1 MNAVWVAKNF
11 PAANFAGP
19 ELAGEFGAKEFFV
32 LGILLPQILLPICF
46 RNSLR
51 AKNMNSNAESVSLG
65 STQPLALRLALAAI
79 VALFVSSAACPYLLV
94 DEAAAAFGWRGDGTG
109 RFAGATPPLHWSATR
124 NVKWSVRVGAG
135 YASPVLTEKLVLV
148 AAEPNWLLAVE
159 RATGKIAWKKRTD
172 PTDLTDEKSRAAAAK
187 YSAPKDGAGLAAAT
201 PVTDGRTVFMVFA
214 NGIVRALDLAGN
226 AKWSTHID
234 AEPNTGYGRSASPVL
249 AGGRLLVHI
258 THLHAFD
265 PASGRLL
272 WANTNAASLYGTP
285 VVARRGDELV
295 VATPAGDIVRV
306 ADGRT
311 LAAGLAQLP
320 NASPLALDDTVIFAG
335 TETTAVQLV
344 ANAKPKELWTASLA
358 GEVFASPVVHDGV
371 LFTVNSA
378 GQLFL
383 FNARGTGEQ
392 NPLFEP
398 RFLFG
403 ENSAAPLVYASL
415 ALAGKHLFVTST
427 RGETVVLEA
436 TREAREVARNTLG
449 RGTGAS
455 PVFSGGEIFLR
466 DGENLFCVREENPTA
481 R

>member
-1 MNAVWVAKNF
+1 MNANPWKVLHCPAQTSALRFALAVVAALLVASLF
-11 PAANFAGP
+11 RADLFAGD
-19 ELAGEFGAKEFFV
+19 AGTV
-32 LGILLPQILLPICF
+32 
-46 RNSLR
+46 
-51 AKNMNSNAESVSLG
+51 
-65 STQPLALRLALAAI
+65 
-79 VALFVSSAACPYLLV
+79 
-94 DEAAAAFGWRGDGTG
+94 FGWRGDGTG
-109 RFAGATPPLHWSATR
+109 RFAEATPPLHWSATR

-159 RATGKIAWKKRTD
+159 RATGKVVWKKRTD

-311 LAAGLAQLP
+311 LASGLAQLP
-320 NASPLALDDTVIFAG
+320 NASPLALDDTLYFVG
-335 TETTAVQLV
+335 TETAALQLV

-415 ALAGKHLFVTST
+415 ALAGKHIFVTST

-466 DGENLFCVREENPTA
+466 DGENLFCVRA
-481 R
+481 QD

>member
-1 MNAVWVAKNF
+1 MQANSRIALGR
-11 PAANFAGP
+11 PAP
-19 ELAGEFGAKEFFV
+19 
-32 LGILLPQILLPICF
+32 
-46 RNSLR
+46 
-51 AKNMNSNAESVSLG
+51 
-65 STQPLALRLALAAI
+65 
-79 VALFVSSAACPYLLV
+79 SAACRFALAVLV
-94 DEAAAAFGWRGDGTG
+94 AHSVVSLFCAHVLAAEAVATFGWRGDGTG
-109 RFAGATPPLHWSATR
+109 RFADATPPLRWSATN

-148 AAEPNWLLAVE
+148 AAEPNLLVAVE
-159 RATGKIAWKKRTD
+159 RATGRIAWKTRTD
-172 PTDLTDEKSRAAAAK
+172 PTDPADLPDAKSRAAAAN

-201 PVTDGRTVFMVFA
+201 PVTDGRTVFVVFA

-226 AKWSTHID
+226 ARWVAHID

-249 AGGRLLVHI
+249 AGGRLLVHM

-265 PASGRLL
+265 PATGRLV
-272 WANTNAASLYGTP
+272 WVNTNAASLYGTP

-295 VATPAGDIVRV
+295 VATPAGDVVRV
-306 ADGRT
+306 TDGRT

-320 NASPLALDDTVIFAG
+320 NASPLALGDTVIFAG
-335 TETTAVQLV
+335 TEISAVQLA
-344 ANAKPKELWTASLA
+344 ANAKPKELWSASLV
-358 GEVFASPVVHDGV
+358 GEVFASPVVHDSV

-383 FNARGTGEQ
+383 FNTRGTGGQ
-392 NPLFEP
+392 DPLIEP

-403 ENSAAPLVYASL
+403 ENGSAPLAYASL
-415 ALAGKHLFVTST
+415 ALAGKHIFVTST

-436 TREAREVARNTLG
+436 TRDAREVARNTLG

-466 DGENLFCVREENPTA
+466 DGDNLFCLRARE
-481 R
+481 

>member
-1 MNAVWVAKNF
+1 MRCSV
-11 PAANFAGP
+11 PAAPFRFALAVFVAVFVMSLSGARL
-19 ELAGEFGAKEFFV
+19 LAGEAG
-32 LGILLPQILLPICF
+32 
-46 RNSLR
+46 
-51 AKNMNSNAESVSLG
+51 
-65 STQPLALRLALAAI
+65 T
-79 VALFVSSAACPYLLV
+79 
-94 DEAAAAFGWRGDGTG
+94 AFGWRGDGTG
-109 RFAGATPPLHWSATR
+109 RFPDAAPPLHWSATR

-135 YASPVLTEKLVLV
+135 YASPVLTERLVLV

-172 PTDLTDEKSRAAAAK
+172 PTDPTDLPDAKSRAAAAK

-201 PVTDGRTVFMVFA
+201 PVTDGRTVFVVFA
-214 NGIVRALDLAGN
+214 NGIVRALDPAGN
-226 AKWSTHID
+226 AKWSAHID

-249 AGGRLLVHI
+249 AGERLLVHL

-265 PASGRLL
+265 PANGRLL
-272 WANTNAASLYGTP
+272 WVNTNAASLYGTP
-285 VVARRGDELV
+285 VIARRGDELV

-311 LAAGLAQLP
+311 LASGLAQLP
-320 NASPLALDDTVIFAG
+320 NASPLALDDTVVFAG
-335 TETTAVQLV
+335 TETAAVQLV
-344 ANAKPKELWTASLA
+344 ANAKPKELWTASLV
-358 GEVFASPVVHDGV
+358 GEVFASPVVQDGV

-383 FNARGTGEQ
+383 FSTRATGDQ
-392 NPLFEP
+392 SPLQEP
-398 RFLFG
+398 RSLFG
-403 ENSAAPLVYASL
+403 ENGSAPLAYASL
-415 ALAGKHLFVTST
+415 ALAGKHIFVTST

-455 PVFSGGEIFLR
+455 PVFSGTEIFLR
-466 DGENLFCVREENPTA
+466 DGENLFCVREENPAA